1 MTRVHEK
8 KKQANI
14 EVFTSPFN
22 IIDVTRYLE
31 QIKRFVLIICCNFLF
46 IKEPVYAK
54 PAIRYE
60 KDKTTKG
67 NINICVLKI
76 TLFKQIR

>member
-1 MTRVHEK
+1 MK
-8 KKQANI
+8 KNKPI
-14 EVFTSPFN
+14 SKYLHPHLTSSML
-22 IIDVTRYLE
+22 TRYLE
-31 QIKRFVLIICCNFLF
+31 QIKRFVLIICCNFFF